1 MLYKI
6 QLNVGA
12 VIFSSVRACFK
23 THLPTEENWRFP
35 MKTIN
40 INQLQAQIS
49 RVMKDIEGGEIY
61 EVMRYSRPI
70 AVIGP
75 KNTAF
80 NEKKSD
86 CEKCMEKMDQV
97 LEALGSEKN
106 DLS

>member
-1 MLYKI
+1 
-6 QLNVGA
+6 
-12 VIFSSVRACFK
+12 
-23 THLPTEENWRFP
+23 